1 MQGVG
6 KGRVERV
13 VWLARAGGWEGAA
26 ALVEAMRR
34 RWRGDE
40 GEGYA
45 ETMAV
50 QELEG
55 AEVEVGAGW
64 EVVGGEGGVGEG
76 GGGGAEAG
84 DGERRVG
91 ESEGDGDTVAENDAG
106 EEVLGATASDG
117 VEKGEAGSGGRAG
130 EEGWDGEVER
140 VVVGWVGGVGG
151 VGGDEGEGGCGGA
164 EDG

>member
-1 MQGVG
+1 M
-6 KGRVERV
+6 
-13 VWLARAGGWEGAA
+13 VWLARAGGWESAA

-84 DGERRVG
+84 DGERWVW

-106 EEVLGATASDG
+106 EKVLERRPAM
-117 VEKGEAGSGGRAG
+117 EWRRA
-130 EEGWDGEVER
+130 R
-140 VVVGWVGGVGG
+140 Q
-151 VGGDEGEGGCGGA
+151 GA
-164 EDG
+164 EDGPARRAGMVKWRGSWSAGSGA